1 MADDSELIAGIYDT
15 VIDPS
20 GWEDVVK
27 RIVEATKSAA
37 GGIII
42 QLGDSPHLSALCNVD
57 PFYADAINQSYFEP
71 NPLIAEAAI
80 IAPGE
85 LRAATYITQSDSFRA
100 STAYQEIFRPQGW
113 ADVVAIG
120 LLRGPKAFGNL
131 SLQRSPDAIR
141 VEPKEWHLLET
152 LAPHLKR
159 AAEIHQLLA
168 RERTAKESLG
178 AAVAAAGFAA
188 FLLSKD
194 CRVIFANAKA
204 EELLRRGAGLRC
216 ANGRLLAAT
225 AALTE
230 RIAALRGGGGNQI
243 GRRRHRRHDGAALRR
258 RPPAPDRPHLPARCQ
273 RHGIDFRYREASR
286 GPRAKIA

>member
-1 MADDSELIAGIYDT
+1 MADDSDLIAAIYDA
-15 VIDPS
+15 VIDLS
-20 GWEDVVK
+20 GWDEVVR

-42 QLGDSPHLSALCNVD
+42 QLGDSAHLSALCNVD
-57 PFYADAINQSYFEP
+57 PFYADAINQTYFEP
-71 NPLIAEAAI
+71 NPLIAAAATI
-80 IAPGE
+80 VPGE
-85 LRAATYITQSDSFRA
+85 LRAATYITQTDSFRA

-131 SLQRSPDAIR
+131 SLQRSPDAIW

-168 RERTAKESLG
+168 RERTARESLG
-178 AAVAAAGFAA
+178 SAVAAAGFAA

-194 CRVIFANAKA
+194 CRVIFANAKG
-204 EELLRRGAGLRC
+204 EELLRRGAAC
-216 ANGRLLAAT
+216 AART
-225 AALTE
+225 
-230 RIAALRGGGGNQI
+230 GGSSP
-243 GRRRHRRHDGAALRR
+243 H
-258 RPPAPDRPHLPARCQ
+258 PPP
-273 RHGIDFRYREASR
+273 
-286 GPRAKIA
+286 